1 MEHRDS
7 ETPAA
12 KAQPDRDGRE
22 PYQAPSIER
31 FPPMRDIA
39 FQSGLEQGGSME
51 G

>member
-1 MEHRDS
+1 MENRDS
-7 ETPAA
+7 DTPVAN
-12 KAQPDRDGRE
+12 AQPDSDGRE

-39 FQSGLEQGGSME
+39 FQSGLELGGSME